1 MAKKLTLTGANTV
14 RTILK
19 NKEDFHVDLRDQE
32 VDDARTTYVF
42 DFEYGDHIGTFTIAT
57 EDGEI
62 KVAVLNLSMGRIIS
76 LVNDANI
83 RKLAQYVLDTSI

>member
-1 MAKKLTLTGANTV
+1 MGKKLTLTGANAV

-19 NKEDFHVDLRDQE
+19 NKDDFHADLRDE
-32 VDDARTTYVF
+32 TKDGARTTYVF
-42 DFEYGDHIGTFTIAT
+42 DFEYDDHVGTFTIAT
-57 EDGEI
+57 EDGDI

-83 RKLAQYVLDTSI
+83 KKLAQYVLDTSL